1 MSALSVTGNERIVDG
16 GNAPPVFDA
25 HSANIADLREEAK
38 VWLDG
43 AQVTTAEEAEG
54 IDTLIKLAR
63 SARDEAD
70 KARIAEK
77 KPHDDAAKAV
87 QAKWKPLVDTA
98 QRVLDVCL
106 EKIGAWR
113 IAEANRLE
121 AAAALARAEAEAERQ
136 SEIEATRAAA
146 GNLEA
151 REQADQLAESAKTAD
166 KLATKAEKAATTG
179 LGLRNVKRLVVT
191 DTRALAGW
199 LWKHRREETEAA
211 HEAIARSI
219 FRSSTLSGRSAEID
233 GTEIITEQKAV

>member
-87 QAKWKPLVDTA
+87 QAQWKPLVDTA

-121 AAAALARAEAEAERQ
+121 AAAALARAEAEAER
-136 SEIEATRAAA
+136 EAEVEATRAAA

-151 REQADQLAESAKTAD
+151 REQADQLAESATTAE
-166 KLATKAEKAATTG
+166 KIATKAEKAATTG
-179 LGLRNVKRLVVT
+179 LGLRTTYRAEVT
-191 DTRALAGW
+191 DFAAAARHYWQPERDRFEALVLEFAQRDVRAG
-199 LWKHRREETEAA
+199 KRGIPGITV
-211 HEAIARSI
+211 HEDKKAI
-219 FRSSTLSGRSAEID
+219 
-233 GTEIITEQKAV
+233 